1 MSFHLR
7 SYFESKP
14 LMIIALSSN
23 HSRKQGKVFKSTA
36 TAISWI
42 YFLLGS
48 AIDAKYIEKKTKS
61 VYNQGEGTYISG
73 FWLPQNPKMSFLYM
87 VLLSS
92 LIYFKFEQV
101 NITHTYLTVPFFI
114 LFFFIFL
121 FGVFIST
128 SCNDLLAYK
137 APFSFSFLNKRSK
150 WLF

>member
-1 MSFHLR
+1 
-7 SYFESKP
+7 
-14 LMIIALSSN
+14 
-23 HSRKQGKVFKSTA
+23 
-36 TAISWI
+36 
-42 YFLLGS
+42 
-48 AIDAKYIEKKTKS
+48 
-61 VYNQGEGTYISG
+61 
-73 FWLPQNPKMSFLYM
+73 M

-114 LFFFIFL
+114 LFLFIFF

-137 APFSFSFLNKRSK
+137 ATFSFSFLNKRPK